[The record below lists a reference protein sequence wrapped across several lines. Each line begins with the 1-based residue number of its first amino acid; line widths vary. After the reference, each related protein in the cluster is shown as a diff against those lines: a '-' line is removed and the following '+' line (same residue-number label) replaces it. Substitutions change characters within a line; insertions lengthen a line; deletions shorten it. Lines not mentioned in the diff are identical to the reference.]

1 MIPAVAIER
10 IEVIADGASAIYGS
24 DAVAGVVN
32 IVPRLHF
39 EGAETSFRLGTAD
52 GDSED
57 IVASQIVGTAWDG
70 GRAVVAYEF
79 YRRDALAA
87 ADRDYVTDDL
97 SAFGG
102 PDLRSNYAS
111 PGTILSGGETFAI
124 PQGQD
129 GTSITAQ
136 DLDPGDR
143 KSKLHSGK

>member
-1 MIPAVAIER
+1 MIFYFFFFFKQKTAYEMR
-10 IEVIADGASAIYGS
+10 IS
-24 DAVAGVVN
+24 DWSSDVCSSD
-32 IVPRLHF
+32 L
-39 EGAETSFRLGTAD
+39 
-52 GDSED
+52 ED

-129 GTSITAQ
+129 GTSLTAQ
-136 DLDPGDR
+136 DLVPGTVNKGDSR
-143 KSKLHSGK
+143 SMVDVLPMQRRHSLFATGRQGRR

>member
-1 MIPAVAIER
+1 MIFYFFFFFKQKTAYEMR
-10 IEVIADGASAIYGS
+10 IS
-24 DAVAGVVN
+24 DWSSDVCSSD
-32 IVPRLHF
+32 L
-39 EGAETSFRLGTAD
+39 
-52 GDSED
+52 ED

-124 PQGQD
+124 PHGQAGPSLQTHD
-129 GTSITAQ
+129 LVPGTVHTDNHRA
-136 DLDPGDR
+136 
-143 KSKLHSGK
+143 GKRGGMGKGMIKRVY

>member
-1 MIPAVAIER
+1 MIFYFFFFFKQKTAYEMR
-10 IEVIADGASAIYGS
+10 IS
-24 DAVAGVVN
+24 DWSSDVCSSD
-32 IVPRLHF
+32 L
-39 EGAETSFRLGTAD
+39 
-52 GDSED
+52 ED

-129 GTSITAQ
+129 GTCLTAP
-136 DLDPGDR
+136 DLVPGTVHKGD
-143 KSKLHSGK
+143 SWSMEIGGAHV